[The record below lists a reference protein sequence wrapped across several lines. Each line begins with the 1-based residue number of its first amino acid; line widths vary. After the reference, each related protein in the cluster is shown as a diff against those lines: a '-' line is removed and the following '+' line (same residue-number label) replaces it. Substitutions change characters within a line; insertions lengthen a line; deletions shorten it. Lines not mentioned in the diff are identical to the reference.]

1 MVGTSGKISQKVI
14 PWILPRFILLTSSH
28 DFMESHKICL
38 QVANI
43 LEDFTTELKYCH
55 QTISVKY
62 SCLKRQYG
70 CKIIIVAKNKLD
82 KTIFYSLIKVRS
94 FPELESLK
102 HLLNGMQQSIDTYH
116 NIPLEDDSD

>member
-1 MVGTSGKISQKVI
+1 MSASSQHFGRFYNRTE
-14 PWILPRFILLTSSH
+14 ILSS
-28 DFMESHKICL
+28 K
-38 QVANI
+38 
-43 LEDFTTELKYCH
+43 
-55 QTISVKY
+55 ISVKY
-62 SCLKRQYG
+62 SCLRRQYG

-94 FPELESLK
+94 FPELESIK